1 MNVSV
6 TYVGGMGAVYAFFP
20 SGDSRRVAKGETI
33 TILAVDAATLDPNEW
48 TTTQPQ
54 EDKQ

>member
-1 MNVSV
+1 MNASV
-6 TYVGGMGAVYAFFP
+6 TYVGGMDAVYAYFP

-33 TILAVDAATLDPNEW
+33 TVLAVDAATLDPTEW